1 MKVSVAALALLIAA
15 FCYQTSSAPL
25 GSDPPTSCCFSYT
38 SRQLPRSFV
47 KDPFQN
53 TGMEA
58 GPRGWE
64 VMLHGPAPPLL
75 TQWAWCAACPNSAGP
90 RERLGL
96 GQGSPPPIALPPKS
110 YLSASHRFVTR
121 KSREVCA
128 NPEEDWVQEYMSD
141 LELN

>member
-47 KDPFQN
+47 VEYYETSSQCSKP
-53 TGMEA
+53 G
-58 GPRGWE
+58 
-64 VMLHGPAPPLL
+64 VV
-75 TQWAWCAACPNSAGP
+75 
-90 RERLGL
+90 
-96 GQGSPPPIALPPKS
+96 
-110 YLSASHRFVTR
+110 FVTR

>member
-47 KDPFQN
+47 VEYYETSSQCSKP
-53 TGMEA
+53 G
-58 GPRGWE
+58 
-64 VMLHGPAPPLL
+64 VV
-75 TQWAWCAACPNSAGP
+75 
-90 RERLGL
+90 
-96 GQGSPPPIALPPKS
+96 
-110 YLSASHRFVTR
+110 FVTR

-128 NPEEDWVQEYMSD
+128 NPEEDWVKEYMSD